1 MSNMSLSAYVM
12 GFEEQHATTAPPT
25 PPQPDLNDILP
36 QGIEGLVSDTTN
48 IQLLNFVERDVD
60 IIEGDD
66 F

>member
-12 GFEEQHATTAPPT
+12 GFSEQQNNTTPPS
-25 PPQPDLNDILP
+25 PPQPNLNDMLP
-36 QGIEGLVSDTTN
+36 QGVEGIVSNVTSV
-48 IQLLNFVERDVD
+48 QLLDFVERDVD

>member
-12 GFEEQHATTAPPT
+12 GFEEQRATTAPPV

-36 QGIEGLVSDTTN
+36 QGVEGLVSDTTN
-48 IQLLNFVERDVD
+48 IQLLDFVERDVD

>member
-12 GFEEQHATTAPPT
+12 GFKEQKNAADSPT

-36 QGIEGLVSDTTN
+36 QGIQELASN
-48 IQLLNFVERDVD
+48 ITSVQFLDYAERDIDV
-60 IIEGDD
+60 IEGED

>member
-12 GFEEQHATTAPPT
+12 GFTEQRNTATPPA

-36 QGIEGLVSDTTN
+36 QGIEGLVSDTTTVRL
-48 IQLLNFVERDVD
+48 IDFVERDVD
-60 IIEGDD
+60 VIEGDD

>member
-12 GFEEQHATTAPPT
+12 GFTEQHTTAVPPA
-25 PPQPDLNDILP
+25 PPAPDLNDILP
-36 QGIEGLVSDTTN
+36 QGIEGLVSDTTTVR
-48 IQLLNFVERDVD
+48 LLDFVERDVD

>member
-12 GFEEQHATTAPPT
+12 GFEEQRNSAAPPA

-36 QGIEGLVSDTTN
+36 QGIEGLVSDTTTVR
-48 IQLLNFVERDVD
+48 LLDFVERDVD
-60 IIEGDD
+60 VIEGDD

>member
-1 MSNMSLSAYVM
+1 M
-12 GFEEQHATTAPPT
+12 GFTEQRNTATPPA

-36 QGIEGLVSDTTN
+36 QGIEGLVSDTTTVRL
-48 IQLLNFVERDVD
+48 IDFVERDVD

>member
-12 GFEEQHATTAPPT
+12 GFEEQKNSAAPPIPPT
-25 PPQPDLNDILP
+25 PNLNDMLP
-36 QGIEGLVSDTTN
+36 QGIEGLVSDTTTVR
-48 IQLLNFVERDVD
+48 LLDFVERDVD